1 MDEISINFDASE
13 KNIGLNQH
21 LDYNGNNIDVKILK
35 ESDSDNDDNF
45 ADNSPQYN
53 QGIADIGLDLLANNK
68 KTIKQNDNNRPDED
82 NSAIDIVNN
91 NIEDNINN
99 NELQK
104 KLRDLDKE
112 SESDYKN
119 YNEDKYYKNEN
130 NLNKDYE
137 SSDRQKNDIESLS
150 ENKQR
155 YSESDND
162 NYNNNNNYDENK
174 NYYEDEK
181 KYEPSIEEILR
192 EKQELLLQ
200 FDRLTK
206 RGIKISREYTLASNI
221 DEMRFE
227 YNRIKTSREVDNSII
242 FSRKM
247 LMAAVTCLEF
257 CNNRFDPFDIN
268 LDGWSEN
275 IHENINEYDDVFEQL
290 YEKYKNKAEV
300 APEIKLM
307 MMLAG
312 SAFMYHLTSNIFKSS
327 MPQFENVMRKNPNI
341 IPNMNS
347 NNQQDSSMGSKQN
360 GGIDISKIMGMMG
373 GLGGLMGNMG
383 GNDSMPNISPSQNI
397 QPPQSRPET
406 SVRPDKL
413 HNMNEPLPNKS
424 PELNKEGELTG
435 PKALGIETLLK
446 SLGSD
451 SLASESAGGSR
462 KKSRGRKNKGNGMS
476 L

>member
-13 KNIGLNQH
+13 KNIDINQH
-21 LDYNGNNIDVKILK
+21 KDYNGNNIDFKILK
-35 ESDSDNDDNF
+35 ESESENDLGE
-45 ADNSPQYN
+45 NSPNYN
-53 QGIADIGLDLLANNK
+53 QGVADIGLDLLANNK
-68 KTIKQNDNNRPDED
+68 KTIKQNDINRPDED

-91 NIEDNINN
+91 NNEDDINN
-99 NELQK
+99 QELQK
-104 KLRDLDKE
+104 KLKELDR
-112 SESDYKN
+112 ESDSDRNHYN
-119 YNEDKYYKNEN
+119 YNEKVN
-130 NLNKDYE
+130 NDYE
-137 SSDRQKNDIESLS
+137 VKDSDSQIRDDTDRERRNYDSNNRRDDDYND
-150 ENKQR
+150 
-155 YSESDND
+155 YND
-162 NYNNNNNYDENK
+162 YNNYNNYKE
-174 NYYEDEK
+174 EK
-181 KYEPSIEEILR
+181 HEPSIEEILR

-206 RGIKISREYTLASNI
+206 RGIKLSREYTLASNI

-227 YNRIKTSREVDNSII
+227 YNRIKTAREIDNSIV

-247 LMAAVTCLEF
+247 LMAAVTCIEF
-257 CNNRFDPFDIN
+257 LNNRFDPFDIN

-275 IHENINEYDDVFEQL
+275 IHENVNEYDDVFEQL

-341 IPNMNS
+341 IPNMAS
-347 NNQQDSSMGSKQN
+347 NNQHSNQMGGQQMGN
-360 GGIDISKIMGMMG
+360 QQMGGGIDIGKIMGMMG
-373 GLGGLMGNMG
+373 GLGGLMGG
-383 GNDSMPNISPSQNI
+383 GNNMQNMPDIAPAQNIPQTSARPEKLNNISG
-397 QPPQSRPET
+397 
-406 SVRPDKL
+406 
-413 HNMNEPLPNKS
+413 PLPNKS
-424 PELNKEGELTG
+424 PELHNDNGDLTG

-451 SLASESAGGSR
+451 SLASESAGGS
-462 KKSRGRKNKGNGMS
+462 KKRRSRKNKGNGME

>member
-21 LDYNGNNIDVKILK
+21 KDYNGNNIDVKILK
-35 ESDSDNDDNF
+35 ESESDNDNF
-45 ADNSPQYN
+45 GDNSPDYN
-53 QGIADIGLDLLANNK
+53 QGVADIGLELLANNK
-68 KTIKQNDNNRPDED
+68 KTIKQNDINKPDED

-91 NIEDNINN
+91 NVNEEDNINN
-99 NELQK
+99 KQLEK
-104 KLRDLDKE
+104 KLKELDRQE
-112 SESDYKN
+112 SESERNN
-119 YNEDKYYKNEN
+119 YNYAEKNN
-130 NLNKDYE
+130 YE
-137 SSDRQKNDIESLS
+137 SSEREREVAKHSLS
-150 ENKQR
+150 DEDNNRRYTDSDENDNHN
-155 YSESDND
+155 YND
-162 NYNNNNNYDENK
+162 NY
-174 NYYEDEK
+174 YEQREERQ
-181 KYEPSIEEILR
+181 EPSMEDILR

-206 RGIKISREYTLASNI
+206 RGIKLSREYTLASNL

-227 YNRIKTSREVDNSII
+227 YNRIKTAREVDNSII

-247 LMAAVTCLEF
+247 LMAAVTCIEF

-341 IPNMNS
+341 IPNMSN
-347 NNQQDSSMGSKQN
+347 NNQQNPSMGAQQN

-373 GLGGLMGNMG
+373 GLGGLMGGMG
-383 GNDSMPNISPSQNI
+383 GANNNMPDISPAQNT
-397 QPPQSRPET
+397 QQQFVRPET
-406 SVRPDKL
+406 SARPEKL
-413 HNMNEPLPNKS
+413 NKSSGPLPNRS
-424 PELNKEGELTG
+424 PELKNDDGELTG

-451 SLASESAGGSR
+451 SLASESAGGS
-462 KKSRGRKNKGNGMS
+462 KKRRTRKNKGIGME